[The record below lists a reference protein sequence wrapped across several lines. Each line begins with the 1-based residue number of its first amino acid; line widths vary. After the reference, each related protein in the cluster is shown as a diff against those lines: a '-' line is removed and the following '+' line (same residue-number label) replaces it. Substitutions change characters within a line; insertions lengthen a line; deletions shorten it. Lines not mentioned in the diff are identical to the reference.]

1 MAPRLIHISVVW
13 HIRDVISSMAD
24 KPRGVMKQDTD
35 GTMVTLGRWNMN
47 MQIMFRSYSLEK
59 DKYCRLNVIFLSII
73 HKGE

>member
-35 GTMVTLGRWNMN
+35 GTMVTLGR
-47 MQIMFRSYSLEK
+47 
-59 DKYCRLNVIFLSII
+59 
-73 HKGE
+73 